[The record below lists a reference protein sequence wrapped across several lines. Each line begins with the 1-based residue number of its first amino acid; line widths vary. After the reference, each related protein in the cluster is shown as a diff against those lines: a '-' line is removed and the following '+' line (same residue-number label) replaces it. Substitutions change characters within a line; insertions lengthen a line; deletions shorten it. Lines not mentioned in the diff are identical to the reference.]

1 MTYAARQEEYA
12 MTAVDQRK
20 ELSQRAVAAGW
31 QCRGEERTDYYSRT
45 PVRIHVIWQGNDAI
59 SGGAL
64 YHDDLLM
71 TYSRDFDTVAGWLK
85 R

>member
-1 MTYAARQEEYA
+1 MTSA
-12 MTAVDQRK
+12 DLRK
-20 ELSQRAVAAGW
+20 QISERAVQAGW
-31 QCRGEERTDYYSRT
+31 SHRDADRTDYYART
-45 PVRIHVIWQGNDAI
+45 PVRVHVIWQGNDAI

-71 TYSRDFDTVAGWLK
+71 TYSRDIDTVAGWLK

>member
-1 MTYAARQEEYA
+1 
-12 MTAVDQRK
+12 MTAADERRG
-20 ELSQRAVAAGW
+20 LSEFAVQAGW
-31 QCRGEERTDYYSRT
+31 NRRDADRTDYYTRS
-45 PVRIHVIWQGNDAI
+45 PVRVQVIWQGRAAI

-71 TYSRDFDTVAGWLK
+71 AYTRDLATVRGWLK

>member
-1 MTYAARQEEYA
+1 
-12 MTAVDQRK
+12 MTAAAQRD
-20 ELSQRAVAAGW
+20 ELAQSAVQAGW
-31 QCRGEERTDYYSRT
+31 QHRGEGRTDYYSRS
-45 PVRIHVIWQGNDAI
+45 PVRIHVIWQGSDAI

-71 TYSRDFDTVAGWLK
+71 AYSRDLPTVAGWLK

>member
-1 MTYAARQEEYA
+1 
-12 MTAVDQRK
+12 MTAADLRK
-20 ELSQRAVAAGW
+20 EISERAVEAGW
-31 QCRGEERTDYYSRT
+31 NRRDADRTDYFTRS
-45 PVRIHVIWQGNDAI
+45 PVRVHVIWQGNNKI

-71 TYSRDFDTVAGWLK
+71 TYTRDVATVAGWLK

>member
-1 MTYAARQEEYA
+1 
-12 MTAVDQRK
+12 MTAADLRK
-20 ELSQRAVAAGW
+20 EISDRAVQAGW
-31 QCRGEERTDYYSRT
+31 DRRDADRADYYTRT
-45 PVRIHVIWQGNDAI
+45 PVRIHVIWQGNDKI

-71 TYSRDFDTVAGWLK
+71 TYTRDLTTIQGWLK

>member
-1 MTYAARQEEYA
+1 
-12 MTAVDQRK
+12 MTAAIDREK
-20 ELSQRAVAAGW
+20 LSHLAVEAGW
-31 QCRGEERTDYYSRT
+31 QRRDEERTDYYSRT
-45 PVRIHVIWQGNDAI
+45 PVRVSVLWRGTDAI

-71 TYSRDFDTVAGWLK
+71 AYSRDLATVRGWLK

>member
-1 MTYAARQEEYA
+1 
-12 MTAVDQRK
+12 MTAADLRK
-20 ELSQRAVAAGW
+20 EISERAVEAGW
-31 QCRGEERTDYYSRT
+31 DRRDADRTDYYTRT
-45 PVRIHVIWQGNDAI
+45 PVRVHVIWQGNNAI

-71 TYSRDFDTVAGWLK
+71 TYTRDLATVTGWLK

>member
-1 MTYAARQEEYA
+1 
-12 MTAVDQRK
+12 MTAADLRK
-20 ELSQRAVAAGW
+20 EISERAVQAGW
-31 QCRGEERTDYYSRT
+31 DRRDADRTDYFTRT
-45 PVRIHVIWQGNDAI
+45 PVRVHVIWQGNDKI

-71 TYSRDFDTVAGWLK
+71 TYSRDLATVAGWLK